1 MSGGKHCYP
10 GSDVLINKYN
20 IRDKDLLQKLE
31 IQKCC
36 TRILGLDIRPSRIA
50 YTYDT
55 AHLMNIHKY
64 LFDDIY
70 EWAGEFRKENF
81 YKSERVLSGG
91 SAEYADYNEIN
102 KELSVLFHKYEKLE
116 WNKVENLE
124 NEVTDFLLELWSI
137 HPFREGNTRTCIT
150 FLWHY
155 LQGKGIDFKVALLR
169 NNPMYVRDSL
179 VMANYEQKGYLLKI
193 ISDALKKSNVESNY
207 FMEEEHIEEAYQI
220 AKADYEAFKAKYSL
234 KRDE

>member
-36 TRILGLDIRPSRIA
+36 TKILGLDIRPSRIA
-50 YTYDT
+50 YTYNT
-55 AHLMNIHKY
+55 SHLMNIHKY
-64 LFDDIY
+64 LFNDIY

-102 KELSVLFHKYEKLE
+102 KKLSVLFHKYEKLE

-124 NEVTDFLLELWSI
+124 NEVTNFLLELWSI

-193 ISDALKKSNVESNY
+193 ISDALKNITIDLDYS
-207 FMEEEHIEEAYQI
+207 MEGKQTEEAYQI
-220 AKADYEAFKAKYSL
+220 AKADYEAFKTKYSI
-234 KRDE
+234 K

>member
-1 MSGGKHCYP
+1 MSGGKHCYT

-91 SAEYADYNEIN
+91 SAEYADYKTICVIN
-102 KELSVLFHKYEKLE
+102 NMVGVGVVFQEPESYNAGIYFH
-116 WNKVENLE
+116 VDA
-124 NEVTDFLLELWSI
+124 EVAE
-137 HPFREGNTRTCIT
+137 E
-150 FLWHY
+150 
-155 LQGKGIDFKVALLR
+155 VA
-169 NNPMYVRDSL
+169 
-179 VMANYEQKGYLLKI
+179 
-193 ISDALKKSNVESNY
+193 
-207 FMEEEHIEEAYQI
+207 EEAD
-220 AKADYEAFKAKYSL
+220 AE
-234 KRDE
+234 